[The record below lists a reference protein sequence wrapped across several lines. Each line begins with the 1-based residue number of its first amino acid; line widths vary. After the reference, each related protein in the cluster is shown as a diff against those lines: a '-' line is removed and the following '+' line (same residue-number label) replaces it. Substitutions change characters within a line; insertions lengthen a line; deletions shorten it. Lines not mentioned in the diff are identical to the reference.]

1 MKFNSEE
8 IRLIEKKLKQKL
20 SQLESRSVL
29 QEKPGNDDNVGV
41 TFDSCSISTIEE
53 FFSIFN
59 YFSNH
64 GRQF

>member
-8 IRLIEKKLKQKL
+8 IRLIEKKLK
-20 SQLESRSVL
+20 LESRSVL